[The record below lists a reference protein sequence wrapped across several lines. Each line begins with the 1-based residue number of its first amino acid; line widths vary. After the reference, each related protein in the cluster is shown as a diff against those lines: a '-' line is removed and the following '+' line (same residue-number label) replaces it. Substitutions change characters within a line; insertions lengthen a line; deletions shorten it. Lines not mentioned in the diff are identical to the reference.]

1 MAPCRA
7 RCHRGRV
14 APGELLLDAVEREVL
29 AGHEGKSGAGLERVR
44 LADGRALVVKRA
56 TTETDLMLAVTGGT
70 VGWEHLLWRSGALDR
85 LPPHVGHAIVDSWV
99 EGETT
104 VVAMRDLGDN
114 VLTWERH
121 LDTAECDWML
131 ERVAALHREFLGDPP
146 AGLVPLDRVLSL
158 FAPSR
163 LLAVGGSDNELVAL
177 ALRGWELFE
186 DLVPAEVAEPVLALL
201 ADVGPL
207 AAALAARPCT
217 LVHGDLATV
226 NMAFDGDDL
235 VLLDW
240 GSPTVAP
247 GAVDVARFVAGCS
260 SVVAMSREELLATYR
275 RAAGPAYDETAMRL
289 SLFAALCWLGW
300 NKALDAMENPDPAIR
315 VRERADLD
323 WWVRE
328 ARTTLESGALRWT

>member
-1 MAPCRA
+1 
-7 RCHRGRV
+7 V

-44 LADGRALVVKRA
+44 LGDGRALVVKRL

-85 LPPHVGHAIVDSWV
+85 LPPHVGHAIVETWV

-104 VVAMRDLGDN
+104 VVAMRDLGDD

-121 LDTAECDWML
+121 LDATQCRWML
-131 ERVAALHREFLGDPP
+131 ARVAALHRAFLDDPP
-146 AGLVPLDRVLSL
+146 AGLVPLDRLLGL

-163 LLAVGGSDNELVAL
+163 LTSARNSGNDLVSL
-177 ALRGWELFE
+177 ALRGWEMFE
-186 DLVPAEVAEPVLALL
+186 DLAPADVAGPVLRLL

-207 AAALAARPCT
+207 CAALEARPCT

-226 NMAFDGDDL
+226 NMAFVGDDL

-240 GSPTVAP
+240 GMPSAAP
-247 GAVDVARFVAGCS
+247 GAVDIARFLAGCS
-260 SVVAMSREELLATYR
+260 SVVAMTREELLDTYR

-289 SLFAALCWLGW
+289 GLLSGLVWLGW
-300 NKALDAMENPDPAIR
+300 NKALDVRENPDPAIR